1 MIAALFIITIL
12 IGLPVAFCLCF
23 TSIVTMFLQ
32 NISLLAFVQNLSL
45 GINSFPLL
53 AVPFFILSGQL
64 MNTGGMTH
72 RIFNFA
78 NYIVGP
84 IRGGLGQVNIA
95 ASLVF
100 AGMSGAAV
108 ADAAG
113 LGVVEI
119 KAMKD
124 AGYDSDFSVAITAA
138 SSTIGPI
145 IPPSIIMVIY
155 GIAAEVS
162 IGRLFIGGILPGIL
176 MTLALAVLT
185 SVIATRRNYPV
196 EAKVSLMTALKGFI
210 NALPALFSP
219 LIIVG
224 GILGGIFTPTE
235 AGAVAVLYSLILGLF
250 VYKELKLTDLPKI
263 FIEAMLTTSL
273 LLFIVGAA
281 KTFGW
286 VLTYFRIPAEFA
298 EFVSTLTSDP
308 LLIILLFIGVYLL
321 LGCFMEAA
329 ATVIMTVP
337 VVLPLIKA
345 VGIDPI
351 FFGVVVSMCMSIGT
365 LTPPLGIVMYIMC
378 EIGDISVEHYT
389 RVILPYLLVLIA
401 VIILMAVFPSVVLF
415 LPNLLM
421 G

>member
-1 MIAALFIITIL
+1 MIGAIFFGTML
-12 IGLPVAFCLCF
+12 IGLPVAFCLCV
-23 TSIVTMFLQ
+23 TSIITMLA
-32 NISLLAFVQNLSL
+32 NGISPLAFVQNLSL

-53 AVPFFILSGQL
+53 AVPFFILSGL
-64 MNTGGMTH
+64 IMNTGGMTH

-124 AGYDSDFSVAITAA
+124 AGYDADFSVAITAA

-155 GIAAEVS
+155 GISAEVS
-162 IGRLFIGGILPGIL
+162 IGRLFIGGIIPGIM
-176 MTLALAVLT
+176 MTLALGGLT
-185 SVIATRRNYPV
+185 YVIAKRRNYPV
-196 EAKVSLMTALKGFI
+196 EKRVGLKVILKGFFD
-210 NALPALFSP
+210 ALPALCSP

-224 GILGGIFTPTE
+224 GILGGFFTPTE
-235 AGAVAVLYSLILGLF
+235 AGAVAVLYSLLLGLF
-250 VYKELKLTDLPKI
+250 FYKELKFSDLPKI

-298 EFVSTLTSDP
+298 ALVTTLTNDP
-308 LLIILLFIGVYLL
+308 TLIVFLFIGVYLV

-329 ATVIMTVP
+329 AAVIMTVP
-337 VVLPLIKA
+337 VVLPLIKS

-351 FFGVVVSMCMSIGT
+351 FFGVLVSMCMSIGT
-365 LTPPLGIVMYIMC
+365 LTPPLGIVMFIMC
-378 EIGDISVEHYT
+378 EIGGITVERYT
-389 RVILPYLLVLIA
+389 RVIMPYLAILIG
-401 VIILMAVFPSVVLF
+401 VICLMGFFPSMVMF

-421 G
+421 K

>member
-1 MIAALFIITIL
+1 MY
-12 IGLPVAFCLCF
+12 
-23 TSIVTMFLQ
+23 MQ
-32 NISLLAFVQNLSL
+32 DISPLAFAQNLSL

-53 AVPFFILSGQL
+53 AVPFFILSGLL

-162 IGRLFIGGILPGIL
+162 IGRLFYWRDHSWNPHDLGAWNPYLRYCQKKKLPGGK
-176 MTLALAVLT
+176 TC
-185 SVIATRRNYPV
+185 
-196 EAKVSLMTALKGFI
+196 SLWC
-210 NALPALFSP
+210 
-219 LIIVG
+219 
-224 GILGGIFTPTE
+224 
-235 AGAVAVLYSLILGLF
+235 Y
-250 VYKELKLTDLPKI
+250 
-263 FIEAMLTTSL
+263 
-273 LLFIVGAA
+273 
-281 KTFGW
+281 
-286 VLTYFRIPAEFA
+286 R
-298 EFVSTLTSDP
+298 
-308 LLIILLFIGVYLL
+308 
-321 LGCFMEAA
+321 
-329 ATVIMTVP
+329 
-337 VVLPLIKA
+337 
-345 VGIDPI
+345 
-351 FFGVVVSMCMSIGT
+351 
-365 LTPPLGIVMYIMC
+365 
-378 EIGDISVEHYT
+378 
-389 RVILPYLLVLIA
+389 
-401 VIILMAVFPSVVLF
+401 
-415 LPNLLM
+415 
-421 G
+421 

>member
-1 MIAALFIITIL
+1 
-12 IGLPVAFCLCF
+12 
-23 TSIVTMFLQ
+23 
-32 NISLLAFVQNLSL
+32 
-45 GINSFPLL
+45 
-53 AVPFFILSGQL
+53 
-64 MNTGGMTH
+64 
-72 RIFNFA
+72 
-78 NYIVGP
+78 
-84 IRGGLGQVNIA
+84 
-95 ASLVF
+95 
-100 AGMSGAAV
+100 
-108 ADAAG
+108 
-113 LGVVEI
+113 
-119 KAMKD
+119 
-124 AGYDSDFSVAITAA
+124 
-138 SSTIGPI
+138 
-145 IPPSIIMVIY
+145 MVIY

-162 IGRLFIGGILPGIL
+162 IGRLFVGGIVPGIL

-185 SVIATRRNYPV
+185 YVIATRRHYPV
-196 EAKVSLMTALKGFI
+196 EAKVSAMTALKGFI

-224 GILGGIFTPTE
+224 GILGGVFTPTE
-235 AGAVAVLYSLILGLF
+235 AGAVAVLYSLVLGLF
-250 VYKELKLTDLPKI
+250 VYKELKLKDLPKI

-308 LLIILLFIGVYLL
+308 LLIIFLFIGVYLF

-345 VGIDPI
+345 VGIDPV

-378 EIGDISVEHYT
+378 EIGDITVEHYT
-389 RVILPYLLVLIA
+389 RVILPYLIVLIA
-401 VIILMAVFPSVVLF
+401 VIILMAIFPGLVMYI
-415 LPNLLM
+415 PNLLM

>member
-1 MIAALFIITIL
+1 
-12 IGLPVAFCLCF
+12 
-23 TSIVTMFLQ
+23 
-32 NISLLAFVQNLSL
+32 
-45 GINSFPLL
+45 
-53 AVPFFILSGQL
+53 
-64 MNTGGMTH
+64 MTH
-72 RIFNFA
+72 RIFNCA
-78 NYIVGP
+78 NYIVGH

-95 ASLVF
+95 ASLIF

-119 KAMKD
+119 KAMRD
-124 AGYDSDFSVAITAA
+124 AGYDADFSVAITAA

-162 IGRLFIGGILPGIL
+162 IGRLFIGGIIPGFL
-176 MTLALAVLT
+176 MTIALAGLT
-185 SVIATRRNYPV
+185 YAIATRRNYKSEPKV
-196 EAKVSLMTALKGFI
+196 GAKTIVKGFL
-210 NALPALFSP
+210 NALPALFTP

-224 GILGGIFTPTE
+224 GILGGIVTPTE

-250 VYKELKLTDLPKI
+250 VYKELKIKDLPKI

-286 VLTYFRIPAEFA
+286 VLTYFRIPAHFA
-298 EFVSTLTSDP
+298 EVVSGFTNDP
-308 LLIILLFIGVYLL
+308 LLITFLFIGVYLF
-321 LGCFMEAA
+321 LGCFMEASA
-329 ATVIMTVP
+329 VVIMTVP
-337 VVLPLIKA
+337 VVLPLTNS
-345 VGIDPI
+345 VGIDPV
-351 FFGVVVSMCMSIGT
+351 FLGVIISMCMSIGT

-378 EIGDISVEHYT
+378 EIADITVEHFT
-389 RVILPYLLVLIA
+389 RIILPYLCVLIV
-401 VIILMAVFPSVVLF
+401 VILLLAIFPGMILF

>member
-1 MIAALFIITIL
+1 MIGAIFFGTML
-12 IGLPVAFCLCF
+12 IGLPVAFCLCV
-23 TSIVTMFLQ
+23 TSIVAMSTQ
-32 NISLLAFVQNLSL
+32 GISPLAFVQNLSL

-53 AVPFFILSGQL
+53 AVPFFILSGLL

-124 AGYDSDFSVAITAA
+124 AGYDADFSVAITAA

-155 GIAAEVS
+155 GISAEVS
-162 IGRLFIGGILPGIL
+162 IGRLFIGGIIPGII
-176 MTLALAVLT
+176 MTLALGGLT
-185 SVIATRRNYPV
+185 YVIAKKRNYPV
-196 EAKVSLMTALKGFI
+196 EKKVGLKVITKGFLD
-210 NALPALFSP
+210 ALPALCSP

-250 VYKELKLTDLPKI
+250 VYRELKLRDLPKI

-298 EFVSTLTSDP
+298 ALVTNLTNDPTL
-308 LLIILLFIGVYLL
+308 IVFLFIGVYLI

-329 ATVIMTVP
+329 AAVIMTVP
-337 VVLPLIKA
+337 VVLPLTTS

-351 FFGVVVSMCMSIGT
+351 FFGVLVSMCMSIGT
-365 LTPPLGIVMYIMC
+365 LTPPLGIVMFMMC
-378 EIGDISVEHYT
+378 EIGGISIERYT
-389 RVILPYLLVLIA
+389 KVILPYLAILIGVICLMGFFPDLV
-401 VIILMAVFPSVVLF
+401 MF
-415 LPNLLM
+415 LPDLLM
-421 G
+421 K

>member
-23 TSIVTMFLQ
+23 TSIVTMFWQ
-32 NISLLAFVQNLSL
+32 GISLLAFVQNISL

-162 IGRLFIGGILPGIL
+162 IGRLFVGGIVPGIL

-185 SVIATRRNYPV
+185 YVIATRRHYPV
-196 EAKVSLMTALKGFI
+196 EVKVSAMTALKGFI

-250 VYKELKLTDLPKI
+250 VYKELKLKDLPKI

-308 LLIILLFIGVYLL
+308 LLIIFLFIGVYLF

-345 VGIDPI
+345 VGIDPV

-378 EIGDISVEHYT
+378 EIGDITVEHYT
-389 RVILPYLLVLIA
+389 RVILPYLIVLIA
-401 VIILMAVFPSVVLF
+401 VIILMAIFPGLVMYI
-415 LPNLLM
+415 PNLLM

>member
-23 TSIVTMFLQ
+23 TSIVTMFWQ
-32 NISLLAFVQNLSL
+32 DISLLAFVQNLSL

-119 KAMKD
+119 NAMKD

-162 IGRLFIGGILPGIL
+162 IGRLFVGGILPGIL
-176 MTLALAVLT
+176 MTLALAILT
-185 SVIATRRNYPV
+185 YVIATRRHYPV
-196 EAKVSLMTALKGFI
+196 EAKVSAMTALKGFI
-210 NALPALFSP
+210 IALPALFSP

-224 GILGGIFTPTE
+224 GILGGVFTPTE
-235 AGAVAVLYSLILGLF
+235 AGAVAVLYSLVLGLF
-250 VYKELKLTDLPKI
+250 VYKELKLKDLPKI

-308 LLIILLFIGVYLL
+308 LLIIFLFIGVYLF

-345 VGIDPI
+345 VGIDPV

-378 EIGDISVEHYT
+378 EIGDISVERYT
-389 RVILPYLLVLIA
+389 RVILPYLIVLIA
-401 VIILMAVFPSVVLF
+401 VIILMAVFPNVVLY

>member
-1 MIAALFIITIL
+1 MIAVLFLATLL

-23 TSIVTMFLQ
+23 TSIATMYAQ
-32 NISLLAFVQNLSL
+32 GISLLAFIQNLSL

-53 AVPFFILSGQL
+53 AVPFFILSGML
-64 MNTGGMTH
+64 MNTGGVTS

-78 NYIVGP
+78 NFLVGP

-124 AGYDSDFSVAITAA
+124 SGYDSDFSVAITAA

-145 IPPSIIMVIY
+145 IPPSIIMVVY

-162 IGRLFIGGILPGIL
+162 VGRLFIGGIIPGIL
-176 MTLALAVLT
+176 MTLALGALT
-185 SVIATRRNYPV
+185 WFIAKRRNYPV
-196 EAKVSLMTALKGFI
+196 EKRVSATTAFRGFI
-210 NALPALFSP
+210 AALPALMSP
-219 LIIVG
+219 LIIIG
-224 GILGGIFTPTE
+224 GILTGMFTPTE
-235 AGAVAVLYSLILGLF
+235 AGAVAVVYSLILGLF
-250 VYKELKLTDLPKI
+250 VYRELKPKDLFKI
-263 FIEAMLTTSL
+263 FVEAMLTTSL
-273 LLFIVGAA
+273 LMFIVGAA

-286 VLTYFRIPAEFA
+286 VLTYFRIPAQFA
-298 EFVSTLTSDP
+298 DFVITLSNDP
-308 LLIILLFIGVYLL
+308 TMIILLFIGVYLF

-337 VVLPLIKA
+337 VVLPLLTK
-345 VGIDPI
+345 VGIDPV
-351 FFGVVVSMCMSIGT
+351 FFGVIVSMCMSIGT

-378 EIGDISVEHYT
+378 EIGDISVERYT
-389 RVILPYLLVLIA
+389 RVIMPYLLLLIA
-401 VIILMAVFPSVVLF
+401 VIMLMAFFPSLVLY
-415 LPNLLM
+415 LPDVLM

>member
-1 MIAALFIITIL
+1 MIAAIFTVTIL

-23 TSIVTMFLQ
+23 TSILTMFLQ
-32 NISLLAFVQNLSL
+32 DISLLAFVQNLSL

-53 AVPFFILSGQL
+53 AVPFFILSGLL

-162 IGRLFIGGILPGIL
+162 IGRLFIGGIFPGFL

-185 SVIATRRNYPV
+185 YIIATRRNYPV
-196 EAKVSLMTALKGFI
+196 EAKVKIMTVLKGFI

-250 VYKELKLTDLPKI
+250 VYKELKFKDLPKI

-298 EFVSTLTSDP
+298 EFVSTLTKDP
-308 LLIILLFIGVYLL
+308 LLIMFLFIGVYLF

-345 VGIDPI
+345 VGIDPV

-365 LTPPLGIVMYIMC
+365 LTPPLGIVMYMMC
-378 EIGDISVEHYT
+378 EIGDISVERYT
-389 RVILPYLLVLIA
+389 RVIMPYLLVLIA
-401 VIILMAVFPSVVLF
+401 VIILMALFPDIVMY

>member
-23 TSIVTMFLQ
+23 TSIVTMVWQ
-32 NISLLAFVQNLSL
+32 DISLLAFVQNLSL

-162 IGRLFIGGILPGIL
+162 IGRLFVGRILPGIL

-185 SVIATRRNYPV
+185 YVIAARRHYPV
-196 EAKVSLMTALKGFI
+196 EAKVSVMTALKGFL

-235 AGAVAVLYSLILGLF
+235 AGAVAVLYSLILGIF
-250 VYKELKLTDLPKI
+250 VYKELKLKDLPKI

-308 LLIILLFIGVYLL
+308 LLIIFLFIGVYLL

-345 VGIDPI
+345 VGIDPV

-378 EIGDISVEHYT
+378 EIGDISVERYT

-401 VIILMAVFPSVVLF
+401 VIVLMAVFPSVVLY

>member
-1 MIAALFIITIL
+1 MIAALFLSTLL

-23 TSIVTMFLQ
+23 TSIATMWVQ
-32 NISLLAFVQNLSL
+32 DISLLAFAQNLSL

-53 AVPFFILSGQL
+53 AVPFFILSGML
-64 MNTGGMTH
+64 MNTGGVTN
-72 RIFNFA
+72 RIFTFA
-78 NYIVGP
+78 NYLVGP

-124 AGYDSDFSVAITAA
+124 SGYDSDFSVAITAA

-145 IPPSIIMVIY
+145 IPPSIIMVVY

-162 IGRLFIGGILPGIL
+162 VGRLFIGGIVPGIL
-176 MTLALAVLT
+176 MTLALGVLT
-185 SVIATRRNYPV
+185 YYIAKRRNYPV
-196 EAKVSLMTALKGFI
+196 EKRVGLTTAFRGFI
-210 NALPALFSP
+210 AALPALFSP
-219 LIIVG
+219 LIIIG
-224 GILGGIFTPTE
+224 GILSGIFTPTE
-235 AGAVAVLYSLILGLF
+235 AGAVAVVYSLFLGLF
-250 VYKELKLTDLPKI
+250 IYRELKLKDLPKI
-263 FIEAMLTTSL
+263 FVEAMLTTSL

-286 VLTYFRIPAEFA
+286 VLTYFRIPAQFA
-298 EFVSTLTSDP
+298 DFVITLSNDP
-308 LLIILLFIGVYLL
+308 TMIILLFIAVYLF

-337 VVLPLIKA
+337 VVLPLLAK
-345 VGIDPI
+345 VGIDPV

-378 EIGDISVEHYT
+378 EIGDISVERYT
-389 RVILPYLLVLIA
+389 KVILPYLVMLIA
-401 VIILMAVFPSVVLF
+401 VILLMAFFPDIVLF
-415 LPNLLM
+415 LPNMVM

>member
-1 MIAALFIITIL
+1 MIAALFVITIL

-23 TSIVTMFLQ
+23 TSIVTMFWQ
-32 NISLLAFVQNLSL
+32 DISLLAFVQNLSL

-162 IGRLFIGGILPGIL
+162 IGRLFVGGIVPGIL

-185 SVIATRRNYPV
+185 YVIATRRHYPV
-196 EAKVSLMTALKGFI
+196 EAKVSAMTALKGFI

-224 GILGGIFTPTE
+224 GILGGVFTPTE
-235 AGAVAVLYSLILGLF
+235 AGAVAVLYSLVLGLF
-250 VYKELKLTDLPKI
+250 VYKELKLKDLPKI

-308 LLIILLFIGVYLL
+308 LLLIFLFIGVYLF

-345 VGIDPI
+345 VGIDPV

-378 EIGDISVEHYT
+378 EIGDISVERYT

-401 VIILMAVFPSVVLF
+401 VIILMAVFPSVVLY

>member
-23 TSIVTMFLQ
+23 TSIVTMFLKD
-32 NISLLAFVQNLSL
+32 ISLLAFVQNLSL

-72 RIFNFA
+72 RIFDFA

-162 IGRLFIGGILPGIL
+162 IGRLFIGGIVPGIL

-185 SVIATRRNYPV
+185 YVIATRRHYPV
-196 EAKVSLMTALKGFI
+196 EAKVNVMTALKGFI

-250 VYKELKLTDLPKI
+250 VYKELKLQDLPKI

-308 LLIILLFIGVYLL
+308 LLIIFLFIGVYLL

-345 VGIDPI
+345 VGIDPV

-378 EIGDISVEHYT
+378 EIGDISVERYT

-401 VIILMAVFPSVVLF
+401 VIILMAVFPSVVLY

>member
-1 MIAALFIITIL
+1 MIAVLLIGTML

-23 TSIVTMFLQ
+23 TSIVTMILQ
-32 NISLLAFVQNLSL
+32 DVSLLAFAQNLSL
-45 GINSFPLL
+45 GMNSFPLL

-78 NYIVGP
+78 NYIVGH

-95 ASLVF
+95 ASLIF

-124 AGYDSDFSVAITAA
+124 AGYDADFSVAITAA

-155 GIAAEVS
+155 GITAEVS
-162 IGRLFIGGILPGIL
+162 IGRLFIGGVIPGIL
-176 MTLALAVLT
+176 MTIALVILT
-185 SVIATRRNYPV
+185 YAIATRRNYPV
-196 EAKVSLMTALKGFI
+196 EPKVDAKTAVKGFL
-210 NALPALFSP
+210 NALPALFTP

-224 GILGGIFTPTE
+224 GILGGIVTPTE

-250 VYKELKLTDLPKI
+250 IYKELKIRDLPKI

-273 LLFIVGAA
+273 LLFIVGSA

-286 VLTYFRIPAEFA
+286 VLTYFRIPALFA
-298 EFVSTLTSDP
+298 EAVSGFTNDP
-308 LLIILLFIGVYLL
+308 LLILFLFIGVYLF

-329 ATVIMTVP
+329 AAVIMTVP
-337 VVLPLIKA
+337 VVLPLTQS
-345 VGIDPI
+345 VGIDPV
-351 FFGVVVSMCMSIGT
+351 FFGVIVSMCMSIGT

-378 EIGDISVEHYT
+378 EIADITVEHFS
-389 RVILPYLLVLIA
+389 RVILPYLCVLIA
-401 VIILMAVFPSVVLF
+401 VILLIAFFPGIVLF

>member
-23 TSIVTMFLQ
+23 TSIVTMFWQ
-32 NISLLAFVQNLSL
+32 DISLLAFVQNLSL

-162 IGRLFIGGILPGIL
+162 IGRLFIGGIFPGIL

-185 SVIATRRNYPV
+185 YVIATR
-196 EAKVSLMTALKGFI
+196 
-210 NALPALFSP
+210 
-219 LIIVG
+219 
-224 GILGGIFTPTE
+224 
-235 AGAVAVLYSLILGLF
+235 
-250 VYKELKLTDLPKI
+250 
-263 FIEAMLTTSL
+263 
-273 LLFIVGAA
+273 
-281 KTFGW
+281 
-286 VLTYFRIPAEFA
+286 
-298 EFVSTLTSDP
+298 TLS
-308 LLIILLFIGVYLL
+308 G
-321 LGCFMEAA
+321 
-329 ATVIMTVP
+329 
-337 VVLPLIKA
+337 
-345 VGIDPI
+345 
-351 FFGVVVSMCMSIGT
+351 
-365 LTPPLGIVMYIMC
+365 
-378 EIGDISVEHYT
+378 
-389 RVILPYLLVLIA
+389 
-401 VIILMAVFPSVVLF
+401 
-415 LPNLLM
+415 
-421 G
+421 

>member
-23 TSIVTMFLQ
+23 TSIVTMVWQ
-32 NISLLAFVQNLSL
+32 DISLLAFVQNLSL

-162 IGRLFIGGILPGIL
+162 IGRLFVGRILPGIL

-185 SVIATRRNYPV
+185 YVIAARRHYPV
-196 EAKVSLMTALKGFI
+196 EAKVSVMTALKGFL

-235 AGAVAVLYSLILGLF
+235 AGAVAVLYSLVLGIF
-250 VYKELKLTDLPKI
+250 VYKELKLKDLPKI

-308 LLIILLFIGVYLL
+308 LLIIFLFIGVYLL

-329 ATVIMTVP
+329 ATVIITVP

-345 VGIDPI
+345 VGIDPV

-378 EIGDISVEHYT
+378 EIGDISVERYT

-401 VIILMAVFPSVVLF
+401 VIVLMAVFPSVVLY

>member
-1 MIAALFIITIL
+1 MIATLFFGTLL

-23 TSIVTMFLQ
+23 TAIVTMYMQ
-32 NISLLAFVQNLSL
+32 DISPLAFVQNLSL

-53 AVPFFILSGQL
+53 AVPFFILSGLL

-162 IGRLFIGGILPGIL
+162 IGRLFIGGILPGLL
-176 MTLALAVLT
+176 MTLALGTLT
-185 SVIATRRNYPV
+185 YVIAKRRNYPV
-196 EAKVSLMTALKGFI
+196 EKRVKFGVMVKGFFE
-210 NALPALFSP
+210 ALPALCSP

-250 VYKELKLTDLPKI
+250 VYRELKLRDLPRI
-263 FIEAMLTTSL
+263 FLEAMLTTSL

-298 EFVSTLTSDP
+298 AFITTLTNDP
-308 LLIILLFIGVYLL
+308 TLIIFLFIGVYLI

-337 VVLPLIKA
+337 VVLPLITS

-351 FFGVVVSMCMSIGT
+351 FFGVLVSMCMSIGT
-365 LTPPLGIVMYIMC
+365 LTPPLGIVMFIMC
-378 EIGDISVEHYT
+378 EIGDISIERYT
-389 RVILPYLLVLIA
+389 RVIMPYLAVLIS
-401 VIILMAVFPSVVLF
+401 VILMMGFFPEIVLY

-421 G
+421 K